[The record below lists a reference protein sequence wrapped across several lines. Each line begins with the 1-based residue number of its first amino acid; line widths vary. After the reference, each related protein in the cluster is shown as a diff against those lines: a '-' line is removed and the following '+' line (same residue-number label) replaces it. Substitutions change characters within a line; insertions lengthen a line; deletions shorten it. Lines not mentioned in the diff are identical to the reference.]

1 MARFDFIFWDGD
13 GTLVDTES
21 LGKEA
26 FMEVG
31 KRFDLNLTSDEFDE
45 TTGWS
50 AKKRYTKMVEED
62 RFGRTPPSEA
72 KWMQMLKVYQAEN
85 QHKITVLP
93 GIPGLLRLAA
103 ANGLR
108 SSLVTNSRKS
118 SSATKIAALR
128 EFERHLEFRLTAP
141 DPAPEGSPFGS
152 AFGIIQN
159 PKPHPEGYVKALNR
173 VGANRTQAVVFEDS
187 KAGVEAAHAAGL
199 KCVQIQSDPAEF
211 SDKASLRVD
220 SLGNKRDFDKVVAFM
235 GLKYDP
241 AKQAHRDN
249 RIHKIDQSKPQ
260 PVRRLGL

>member
-1 MARFDFIFWDGD
+1 MAKFDFIFWDGD

-31 KRFDLNLTSDEFDE
+31 KRFDLKLSSEEFDE

-50 AKKRYTKMVEED
+50 AKKRYRKMVDEG
-62 RFGRTPPSEA
+62 RFGRTPPGEA
-72 KWMQMLKVYQAEN
+72 DWMKMLKVYQAEN
-85 QHKITVLP
+85 QDKITVLP
-93 GIPGLLRLAA
+93 GIPGLLRLARD
-103 ANGLR
+103 NGMR

-141 DPAPEGSPFGS
+141 DPAPSGAPSRGFGT
-152 AFGIIQN
+152 IQN
-159 PKPHPEGYVKALNR
+159 PKPHPEGYKKALNR
-173 VGANRTQAVVFEDS
+173 VGADRTRAVVIEDS

-199 KCVQIQSDPAEF
+199 PCIQIQSDPAEF
-211 SDKASLRVD
+211 SDKATLRVD
-220 SLGNKRDFDKVVAFM
+220 SLGNKRDFDRVAAFM
-235 GLKYDP
+235 GLQYDP
-241 AKQAHRDN
+241 ALQAHRDD
-249 RIHKIDQSKPQ
+249 RIHKIDQSKPK